1 MTDITRLIKLNVELE
16 GALKVLAD
24 RESDVARDIV
34 KEKFAEYSQL
44 MNEFIESAPVE
55 EPIEEPSAEPAEE
68 PVEEPVEERIEE
80 PAVELIEESVTEP
93 ETRRP
98 NTVLKSFTLNDKFRF
113 IRDVFAGNE
122 ADFNDT
128 INLIAGMDSYAEATD
143 YVYNDMMLDAD
154 DPAVA
159 EFMELISRNM

>member
-55 EPIEEPSAEPAEE
+55 EP
-68 PVEEPVEERIEE
+68 VEERIEE
-80 PAVELIEESVTEP
+80 PAVELIEEPVTEP
-93 ETRRP
+93 ETRRQ

-128 INLIAGMDSYAEATD
+128 INLIAGMDSYDEATD